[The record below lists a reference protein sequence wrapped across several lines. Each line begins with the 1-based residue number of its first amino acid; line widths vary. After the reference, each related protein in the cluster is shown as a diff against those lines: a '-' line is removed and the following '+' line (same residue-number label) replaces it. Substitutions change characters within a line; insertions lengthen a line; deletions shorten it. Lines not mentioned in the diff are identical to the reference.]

1 MGLTG
6 LYKASNRGF
15 CTRGFSTRGLSIG
28 TTALLREDREHGLL
42 MLASSVGV
50 AVAGAGAAII
60 RHPQVE
66 SDQAAEQG
74 GTYSTSL

>member
-1 MGLTG
+1 
-6 LYKASNRGF
+6 
-15 CTRGFSTRGLSIG
+15 
-28 TTALLREDREHGLL
+28 